1 MAKNIETSAELLVA
15 SKFRENG
22 WEIYFPHKD
31 DGFDFVAYNKD
42 KKIFRPI
49 QVKGKYRESSNDKV
63 TYGYKG
69 SLSHTH
75 DEMVLAV
82 VFYNKNSEPLHFA
95 YLKFSDIKFTKKG
108 DAKAEVCCIKDN
120 KIKPRR
126 DFSFLFG
133 LEGMNRLI
141 E

>member
-1 MAKNIETSAELLVA
+1 MAGNIETSAELLVA
-15 SKFRENG
+15 AKFRENG

-31 DGFDFVAYNKD
+31 DGFDFVAYKKE
-42 KKIFRPI
+42 KKIFRPV
-49 QVKGKYRESSNDKV
+49 QVKGKYRESSKDKT

-75 DEMVLAV
+75 SDMVLAV
-82 VFYNKNSEPLHFA
+82 VFFNKNNEPLHFA
-95 YLKFSDIKFTKKG
+95 YLKYDDIKFNKNG

-120 KIKPRR
+120 KIKQRR

-133 LEGMNRLI
+133 LEGINRLI